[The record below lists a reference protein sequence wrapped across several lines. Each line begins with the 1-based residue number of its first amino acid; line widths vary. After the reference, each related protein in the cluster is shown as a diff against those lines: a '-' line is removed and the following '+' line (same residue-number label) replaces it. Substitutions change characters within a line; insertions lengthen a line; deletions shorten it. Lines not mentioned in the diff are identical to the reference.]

1 VHGRLLHPAPVPLH
15 ERWRCGS
22 HPCLSQLDLDER
34 AAAGSASPDASCGA
48 VTAHSPSPR
57 GASLLL
63 PSTRCLSIRGIRCMP
78 SQRRSQSNTKSQFH
92 APLLRGDMQGLK
104 RI

>member
-1 VHGRLLHPAPVPLH
+1 ASPRRHAVTHHVHGRLLHPAPVPLH

-63 PSTRCLSIRGIRCMP
+63 PSTRCLSTSRTP
-78 SQRRSQSNTKSQFH
+78 SV
-92 APLLRGDMQGLK
+92 
-104 RI
+104 